1 MSAEPPATT
10 APGGDRAAERT
21 LLAGLPQ
28 GLCIGGAWRPSAA
41 AATFAVD
48 DPSTGESLGVEVADG
63 DREDALAALD
73 AAAAAQGE
81 WARTAPRERSE
92 VLRRAYE
99 RILERAEDLALL
111 MTLEMGKPLA
121 DSRSEVRYGAEF
133 FRWFSEEAVRLDG
146 RYTVAPGGDGRIV
159 VSSRPVG
166 PALLITPWNFPLAM
180 LTRKIGAA
188 VAAGCTMVLKPSE
201 LTPLTALVLTEE
213 LLGAGLPPGVCNLVT
228 TTRAAEVAGALL
240 DDPRLRK
247 VSFTGSTA
255 VGKRL
260 HAQASERLQR
270 LSLELGGNAPF
281 VVFDDADLDAALDG
295 AVVAKMR
302 NMGEACT
309 AANRFLVHESV
320 AERFTE
326 GLVARLSGLR
336 SGRGTQDGVTVGP
349 LIGAAARAK
358 VAGLVDDAVS
368 QGAELLVGGVVPD
381 GSGWFYPPTVLGS
394 VPAGARILHE
404 EIFGPVA
411 PITTFADEDEAI
423 ALANETDAGLVA
435 YLYTAGLDRALRV
448 AESIEAGMVG
458 VNRGVVSNPAAP
470 FGGIKQ
476 SGLGRE
482 GGAEG
487 VDAYRETTYIGIALD
502 D

>member
-1 MSAEPPATT
+1 M
-10 APGGDRAAERT
+10 
-21 LLAGLPQ
+21 
-28 GLCIGGAWRPSAA
+28 
-41 AATFAVD
+41 
-48 DPSTGESLGVEVADG
+48 
-63 DREDALAALD
+63 
-73 AAAAAQGE
+73 
-81 WARTAPRERSE
+81 
-92 VLRRAYE
+92 
-99 RILERAEDLALL
+99 
-111 MTLEMGKPLA
+111 
-121 DSRSEVRYGAEF
+121 
-133 FRWFSEEAVRLDG
+133 
-146 RYTVAPGGDGRIV
+146 
-159 VSSRPVG
+159 SSRPVG

-188 VAAGCTMVLKPSE
+188 LAAGCTMVLKPSE

-213 LLGAGLPPGVCNLVT
+213 LLAAGLPPGVCNLVT

-240 DDPRLRK
+240 ADPRLRK

-260 HAQASERLQR
+260 HAQASDRLQR

-320 AERFTE
+320 ADRFAA
-326 GLVARLSGLR
+326 GLVARLSTLR
-336 SGRGTQDGVTVGP
+336 SGRGTDEGVTVGP
-349 LIGAAARAK
+349 LIGASARTK
-358 VAGLVDDAVS
+358 VADLVDDAVS
-368 QGAELLVGGVVPD
+368 EGAELLVGGAVPE

-423 ALANETDAGLVA
+423 ALANDTDAGLVA
-435 YLYTAGLDRALRV
+435 YVYTTGLDRALRV

-470 FGGIKQ
+470 FGGIKE

-487 VDAYRETTYIGIALD
+487 VDAYRETTYMGIALD